1 MSVGEAA
8 QNAVERSC
16 YERPGA
22 NKRAG
27 IIVRTVTLPPGF
39 RWFQAIESHFVMSFN
54 SGSSVAGLREIF
66 WPKLPDRPLSLSP
79 SVSPIPPLDGQV
91 AQVSSPRNKPDQ
103 GAASHSLDN
112 SPREEGRGVTPAV
125 GPTRFAG
132 VLPMGA
138 AHLAALFPP
147 PPPPNP

>member
-66 WPKLPDRPLSLSP
+66 WPKLPDRPLSP
-79 SVSPIPPLDGQV
+79 SVSEPDAPAGWPGSTSVEPPKQ
-91 AQVSSPRNKPDQ
+91 
-103 GAASHSLDN
+103 
-112 SPREEGRGVTPAV
+112 T
-125 GPTRFAG
+125 GPGGGISFSR
-132 VLPMGA
+132 
-138 AHLAALFPP
+138 
-147 PPPPNP
+147 